1 MERVVERP
9 AALDVHKAQ
18 VTAWVRVPDGRGGRE
33 DLRARYS
40 TMAAD
45 LLALRDWL
53 KELGVTHVAM
63 ESSGVYWKPVY
74 YVLEDDFELLLVN
87 AQHVK
92 NLPGR
97 KTDMKD
103 AEWLC
108 QLLECGLLRGS
119 FVPPR
124 EFRELRDL
132 TRYRKSLISE
142 RQRQANRLHKVLED
156 AGVKLAC
163 VASDVLGASGR
174 AMLEALISGT
184 RDPEVLAELARGKLR
199 KKIPALQQA
208 LAGRFLTHHAMM
220 VSHILAHLDFLEEQI
235 TSLTGEIEERIAPFA
250 EKAERL
256 DAIPGVG
263 ELTLQAIVAELG
275 VDMTRFVT
283 HRHAASWAKLC
294 PGTMSPPASAA
305 PDAPARATA
314 TYAQRWSRPPKPPRG
329 PKTPTCAPNTS
340 RSNVATATTR
350 RSSRSRTP
358 SWSPPTTCSA
368 TTSPTT
374 TSAAITSPAA
384 PTPTARPDA
393 WSPSSNA
400 SATRSTSNH
409 YPGPHDLLI
418 LTAPPHPARHHR
430 TATQT

>member
-1 MERVVERP
+1 MERVLERC

-53 KELGVTHVAM
+53 GGLGVTHVAM

-108 QLLECGLLRGS
+108 QLLECGLLRAS

-142 RQRQANRLHKVLED
+142 RQREANRLHKLLED
-156 AGVKLAC
+156 AGVKLSC
-163 VASDVLGASGR
+163 VATNVLGMSGR

-184 RDPEVLAELARGKLR
+184 RDPEVLAELAQGKLR
-199 KKIPALQQA
+199 KKIPQLKQA
-208 LAGRFLTHHAMM
+208 LDGRFSAHHAMM
-220 VSHILAHLDFLEEQI
+220 LGHILAHMDYLEEAI
-235 TSLTGEIEERIAPFA
+235 DRLTAEIEERIAPFA
-250 EKAERL
+250 GKGERL
-256 DAIPGVG
+256 DTIPGVG
-263 ELTLQAIVAELG
+263 ELTAQVILAELG
-275 VDMTRFVT
+275 EDMTRFAT
-283 HRHAASWAKLC
+283 HRHAASWVKLC
-294 PGTMSPPASAA
+294 PGNHESAGKRRSGRTGKGNTHLRTA
-305 PDAPARATA
+305 LVEAAQAAAHTKDTYLRAQYEQIKRRHGHNKA
-314 TYAQRWSRPPKPPRG
+314 I
-329 PKTPTCAPNTS
+329 
-340 RSNVATATTR
+340 VAVAHSILVAAYYILRDDVPYQDLGADYFTR
-350 RSSRSRTP
+350 RSDPER
-358 SWSPPTTCSA
+358 
-368 TTSPTT
+368 
-374 TSAAITSPAA
+374 
-384 PTPTARPDA
+384 
-393 WSPSSNA
+393 
-400 SATRSTSNH
+400 ATRR
-409 YPGPHDLLI
+409 LI
-418 LTAPPHPARHHR
+418 AQLERLGHKVTLESLPKAV
-430 TATQT
+430 

>member
-1 MERVVERP
+1 MERVLERC

-18 VTAWVRVPDGRGGRE
+18 VTVWVRVPDGEGGRE

-40 TMAAD
+40 TMTD
-45 LLALRDWL
+45 ELLALRDWL

-119 FVPPR
+119 YVPPR

-163 VASDVLGASGR
+163 VATDVLGVSGR
-174 AMLEALISGT
+174 AMLDALIAGT

-199 KKIPALQQA
+199 HKIPALQRA
-208 LAGRFLTHHAMM
+208 LTGRFSGHHALM
-220 VSHILAHLDFLEEQI
+220 VGHILAHLDFLEEQI
-235 TSLTGEIEERIAPFA
+235 ASLTGEIDERLRPFV
-250 EKAERL
+250 EKVERL
-256 DAIPGVG
+256 DTIPGVG
-263 ELTLQAIVAELG
+263 TLTAQVIIAELG
-275 VDMTRFVT
+275 VDMSRFIS
-283 HRHAASWAKLC
+283 HRHAASWVKLC
-294 PGTMSPPASAA
+294 PGNHESVG
-305 PDAPARATA
+305 
-314 TYAQRWSRPPKPPRG
+314 K
-329 PKTPTCAPNTS
+329 
-340 RSNVATATTR
+340 R
-350 RSSRSRTP
+350 RSGRTGKGNQHLR
-358 SWSPPTTCSA
+358 
-368 TTSPTT
+368 
-374 TSAAITSPAA
+374 AALVEAA
-384 PTPTARPDA
+384 QA
-393 WSPSSNA
+393 
-400 SATRSTSNH
+400 ATRTKDTYLRAQYEQIKRRHGHNKAVVAVAHSILVAV
-409 YPGPHDLLI
+409 YYMLRDDVAYHDLGGDYY
-418 LTAPPHPARHHR
+418 ARRSDPERLARRLVAQLERLGHKVNLEPIPQ
-430 TATQT
+430 AA

>member
-1 MERVVERP
+1 VQRVLERC

-18 VTAWVRVPDGRGGRE
+18 VTVWVRVPGGGGGRE

-40 TMAAD
+40 TMTVD

-74 YVLEDDFELLLVN
+74 YVLEDEFELLLVN

-124 EFRELRDL
+124 EIRELRDL

-163 VASDVLGASGR
+163 VATDVLGVSGR
-174 AMLEALISGT
+174 AMLEALLAGT
-184 RDPEVLAELARGKLR
+184 RDPEVLADLARGKLR
-199 KKIPALQQA
+199 KKIPQLEQA
-208 LAGRFLTHHAMM
+208 LTGRFSAHHALM
-220 VSHILAHLDFLEEQI
+220 VGHILAHLDFLEEAIGQ
-235 TSLTGEIEERIAPFA
+235 LTAEIDERLSPFA
-250 EKAERL
+250 AKVERL
-256 DAIPGVG
+256 DLTPGVG
-263 ELTLQAIVAELG
+263 VLTAQSIIAELG
-275 VDMTRFVT
+275 VDMSRFAS
-283 HRHAASWAKLC
+283 HRHAASWVKIC
-294 PGTMSPPASAA
+294 PGNHESAG
-305 PDAPARATA
+305 
-314 TYAQRWSRPPKPPRG
+314 K
-329 PKTPTCAPNTS
+329 
-340 RSNVATATTR
+340 R
-350 RSSRSRTP
+350 RSGRTGKGNRHLRAALIEAAQAAARTKDTYLRAQYEQIKRRHGHNKAIVAVAHSILVAAYYILRDDVDYHELGGDYFARRSDPERQARRLVAQLERLGHKVTLETLP
-358 SWSPPTTCSA
+358 H
-368 TTSPTT
+368 
-374 TSAAITSPAA
+374 AA
-384 PTPTARPDA
+384 
-393 WSPSSNA
+393 
-400 SATRSTSNH
+400 
-409 YPGPHDLLI
+409 
-418 LTAPPHPARHHR
+418 
-430 TATQT
+430 

>member
-1 MERVVERP
+1 MERVLERC

-18 VTAWVRVPDGRGGRE
+18 VTVWVRVPDGCGGRE

-53 KELGVTHVAM
+53 KGLGVTHVAM

-87 AQHVK
+87 AFHVK

-108 QLLECGLLRGS
+108 QLLECGLLRAS

-142 RQRQANRLHKVLED
+142 RQREANRLHKLLED
-156 AGVKLAC
+156 VGVKLSC
-163 VASDVLGASGR
+163 VATDVLGVSGR

-199 KKIPALQQA
+199 KKIPELKQA
-208 LAGRFLTHHAMM
+208 LAGRFSAHHAIMLG
-220 VSHILAHLDFLEEQI
+220 HILAHMDYLEEAI
-235 TSLTGEIEERIAPFA
+235 DRLTGEIEERLVPFA
-250 EKAERL
+250 GNGERL
-256 DAIPGVG
+256 DTIPGVG
-263 ELTLQAIVAELG
+263 EMTAQVILAELG
-275 VDMTRFVT
+275 IDMSRFLT
-283 HRHAASWAKLC
+283 HRHAASWVKLC
-294 PGTMSPPASAA
+294 PGNHESAGKRHSGRTGKGNTHLRTA
-305 PDAPARATA
+305 LVEAAQAAAHTKDTYLRAQYEQIKRRHGHNKAIVAVAHSILVAAYYILRDDVPYQDLGADYFAR
-314 TYAQRWSRPPKPPRG
+314 
-329 PKTPTCAPNTS
+329 
-340 RSNVATATTR
+340 RSDPERTTR
-350 RSSRSRTP
+350 RLIAQLERLGHKVTLETLP
-358 SWSPPTTCSA
+358 Q
-368 TTSPTT
+368 
-374 TSAAITSPAA
+374 AA
-384 PTPTARPDA
+384 
-393 WSPSSNA
+393 
-400 SATRSTSNH
+400 
-409 YPGPHDLLI
+409 
-418 LTAPPHPARHHR
+418 
-430 TATQT
+430 

>member
-1 MERVVERP
+1 MERVLERCE
-9 AALDVHKAQ
+9 ALDVHKAQ
-18 VTAWVRVPDGRGGRE
+18 VTVWARVPDGRGGRE
-33 DLRARYS
+33 DLRARFS

-53 KELGVTHVAM
+53 GELGVTHVAM

-74 YVLEDDFELLLVN
+74 YVLEDEFELLLVN

-108 QLLECGLLRGS
+108 GLLECGLLRGS

-163 VASDVLGASGR
+163 VASDVLGMSGR
-174 AMLEALISGT
+174 AMLEALVCGT
-184 RDPEVLAELARGKLR
+184 RDPEVLADLAKGKLR

-208 LAGRFLTHHAMM
+208 LAGRFSGHHALI
-220 VSHILAHLDFLEEQI
+220 VGHILAHLDFLEEQI
-235 TSLTGEIEERIAPFA
+235 AALTIEIEERIAPFA
-250 EKAERL
+250 DKAERL
-256 DAIPGVG
+256 DEIPGVG
-263 ELTLQAIVAELG
+263 PLTLQSIIAELG
-275 VDMTRFVT
+275 IDMTRFVS

-294 PGTMSPPASAA
+294 PGNHESAG
-305 PDAPARATA
+305 
-314 TYAQRWSRPPKPPRG
+314 K
-329 PKTPTCAPNTS
+329 
-340 RSNVATATTR
+340 
-350 RSSRSRTP
+350 
-358 SWSPPTTCSA
+358 
-368 TTSPTT
+368 
-374 TSAAITSPAA
+374 
-384 PTPTARPDA
+384 
-393 WSPSSNA
+393 
-400 SATRSTSNH
+400 
-409 YPGPHDLLI
+409 
-418 LTAPPHPARHHR
+418 
-430 TATQT
+430 

>member
-1 MERVVERP
+1 VEPVLDRC

-18 VTAWVRVPDGRGGRE
+18 VTVWVRVPDERGGRE

-40 TMAAD
+40 TMTVE

-74 YVLEDDFELLLVN
+74 YVLEDEFELLLVN

-124 EFRELRDL
+124 EIRELRDL

-163 VASDVLGASGR
+163 VATDVLGVSGR
-174 AMLEALISGT
+174 AMLEALLSGT
-184 RDPEVLAELARGKLR
+184 RDPEVLADLARGKLR
-199 KKIPALQQA
+199 KKIPQLEQA
-208 LAGRFLTHHAMM
+208 LTGRFSTHHALI
-220 VSHILAHLDFLEEQI
+220 VGHLLAHMDFLEETIGQ
-235 TSLTGEIEERIAPFA
+235 LTVEIEERLSPFA
-250 EKAERL
+250 QKVERL
-256 DAIPGVG
+256 DQTPGVG
-263 ELTLQAIVAELG
+263 MITAQAIIAELG
-275 VDMTRFVT
+275 PDMSRFAS
-283 HRHAASWAKLC
+283 HRHAASWVKIC
-294 PGTMSPPASAA
+294 PGNHESAGKRRSGRTGKGNQHLRA
-305 PDAPARATA
+305 ALIEAAQAAARTKD
-314 TYAQRWSRPPKPPRG
+314 TYLRAQYEQIKRRHGHNKAIVAVAHSILVAAYHILRDDIGYHELGGDYYAR
-329 PKTPTCAPNTS
+329 
-340 RSNVATATTR
+340 RSDPERMTR
-350 RSSRSRTP
+350 RLVAQLERLGHKVTLEALP
-358 SWSPPTTCSA
+358 Q
-368 TTSPTT
+368 
-374 TSAAITSPAA
+374 AA
-384 PTPTARPDA
+384 
-393 WSPSSNA
+393 
-400 SATRSTSNH
+400 
-409 YPGPHDLLI
+409 
-418 LTAPPHPARHHR
+418 
-430 TATQT
+430 

>member
-1 MERVVERP
+1 MMERVLERC

-18 VTAWVRVPDGRGGRE
+18 VTVWARVPDGRGGRE
-33 DLRARYS
+33 DLRARFS

-53 KELGVTHVAM
+53 GELGVTHVAM

-74 YVLEDDFELLLVN
+74 YVLEDEFELLLVN

-108 QLLECGLLRGS
+108 QLLECGLLRAS

-132 TRYRKSLISE
+132 TRYRKSLIAE

-156 AGVKLAC
+156 AGVKLSC
-163 VASDVLGASGR
+163 VATDVLGASGR

-199 KKIPALQQA
+199 KKIPQLKQA
-208 LAGRFLTHHAMM
+208 LAGRFSAHHALM
-220 VSHILAHLDFLEEQI
+220 VGHILAHLDYLDEAIGQ
-235 TSLTGEIEERIAPFA
+235 LTGEIEERIAPFVQ
-250 EKAERL
+250 KAERL

-263 ELTLQAIVAELG
+263 QLTVQAILAELG
-275 VDMTRFVT
+275 VDMSRFPT
-283 HRHAASWAKLC
+283 HRHAASWVKIC
-294 PGTMSPPASAA
+294 PGNHESAGKRRSGRTGKGNRHLRVA
-305 PDAPARATA
+305 LVEAAQGAARTKD
-314 TYAQRWSRPPKPPRG
+314 TYLRAQYEQIKRRHGHNKAIVAVAHSILIAAYYMLRDDIAYHDLGGDYLAR
-329 PKTPTCAPNTS
+329 
-340 RSNVATATTR
+340 RSDPERMTR
-350 RSSRSRTP
+350 RLVAQLERLGHQVTLQTLP
-358 SWSPPTTCSA
+358 Q
-368 TTSPTT
+368 
-374 TSAAITSPAA
+374 AA
-384 PTPTARPDA
+384 
-393 WSPSSNA
+393 
-400 SATRSTSNH
+400 
-409 YPGPHDLLI
+409 
-418 LTAPPHPARHHR
+418 
-430 TATQT
+430 

>member
-1 MERVVERP
+1 MEQVVERA

-40 TMAAD
+40 TMAAG

-53 KELGVTHVAM
+53 TELGVTHVAM

-74 YVLEDDFELLLVN
+74 YVLEDGFELLLVN

-142 RQRQANRLHKVLED
+142 RQRLANRLHKVLED
-156 AGVKLAC
+156 AGVKLSC
-163 VASDVLGASGR
+163 VATNVLGISGR
-174 AMLEALISGT
+174 AMLEALVSGT
-184 RDPEVLAELARGKLR
+184 RDPEILAELAQGKLR

-208 LAGRFLTHHAMM
+208 LAGRFSGHHALI
-220 VSHILAHLDFLEEQI
+220 VGHILAHLDFLEEQI
-235 TSLTGEIEERIAPFA
+235 ASLTGEIEQRIAPFA
-250 EKAERL
+250 SRAERL
-256 DAIPGVG
+256 DEIPGVG
-263 ELTLQAIVAELG
+263 ALTLQTIVAELG
-275 VDMTRFVT
+275 IDMSRFAS
-283 HRHAASWAKLC
+283 HRHAASWVKLC
-294 PGTMSPPASAA
+294 PGNHESAGKRRSGRTGKGNQHLRTA
-305 PDAPARATA
+305 LVEAAQAAARTQN
-314 TYAQRWSRPPKPPRG
+314 TYLRAQYEQIKRRHGHNKAIVAVAHSILVAAYYMLRDDVPYRDLG
-329 PKTPTCAPNTS
+329 SDYYAR
-340 RSNVATATTR
+340 RSDPERTTR
-350 RSSRSRTP
+350 RLVAQLERLGHKVSLETLP
-358 SWSPPTTCSA
+358 Q
-368 TTSPTT
+368 
-374 TSAAITSPAA
+374 AA
-384 PTPTARPDA
+384 
-393 WSPSSNA
+393 
-400 SATRSTSNH
+400 
-409 YPGPHDLLI
+409 
-418 LTAPPHPARHHR
+418 
-430 TATQT
+430 